1 MRERSREA
9 YVAIESGM
17 ISIEQAFMPAQ
28 PNADAIIGLVADVM
42 GRYNTIVAE
51 VNKEARNAK

>member
-1 MRERSREA
+1 M
-9 YVAIESGM
+9 AIESGM

-28 PNADAIIGLVADVM
+28 PTADAIVGLVAAVM